1 MDLEELSNAELIER
15 FETIEPLEH
24 DWGYIDPKIADA
36 FATLEENPDD
46 FEVDDD
52 SREIIINY
60 IREEESS
67 RQPRT
72 KRRVEG
78 MGKGIRKTRRGRKS
92 RKGRRGISR
101 KGRRGRKS
109 RKH

>member
-1 MDLEELSNAELIER
+1 MDLEELSNEELIDR
-15 FETIEPLEH
+15 FETIEPLER

-36 FATLEENPDD
+36 FATLEEDPDG

-67 RQPRT
+67 RQPIT
-72 KRRVEG
+72 KRRIEG
-78 MGKGIRKTRRGRKS
+78 GRRRKTRRDRKTKRSKKTRLGRKS
-92 RKGRRGISR
+92 RKTRQSRRR
-101 KGRRGRKS
+101 
-109 RKH
+109 

>member
-15 FETIEPLEH
+15 FETINPVL
-24 DWGYIDPKIADA
+24 GDA
-36 FATLEENPDD
+36 PGPEVVDALATLGDLD
-46 FEVDDD
+46 GFEDEDN
-52 SREIIINY
+52 SRQIMIDY

-78 MGKGIRKTRRGRKS
+78 GRRRTRRGRKS
-92 RKGRRGISR
+92 RRRRSR